1 MAPTFWALEVRTK
14 GARLHGMSV
23 HRAVFIGLRY
33 PFRGTS
39 KTTQNPKKTTL

>member
-1 MAPTFWALEVRTK
+1 MAPTFWALDVQTE

-23 HRAVFIGLRY
+23 HRAVSIGLRY

-39 KTTQNPKKTTL
+39 KTTQNSKKTTL